1 MTRQINQAGL
11 DLIKRFE
18 GFEARAYLDA
28 VGVPTIGYGHT
39 RTVSADDVNAG
50 RQIDEQTAESLLQ
63 EDCDSAQADV
73 ERYID
78 AELNDNQ
85 FSALVSFVFNL
96 GGGALRGSTLRRR
109 LNAGDYDA
117 VPSELA
123 RWVYAG
129 GRVLNGL
136 VRRRRAEGEL
146 FTTQPDSQSA
156 DTGMLDV
163 ARIVSALDGDDFR
176 PAAYLLDNDVVL
188 ERGSVDDA
196 GGARYAHLNQN
207 VPDDY
212 VSQLQGDL
220 KALGFAPDASI
231 DGAFGRLTREAVL
244 AFQAA
249 ARLPKSGLVDESTR
263 VAMRQWLQ
271 QGHTRNG
278 PPADSE
284 VNIPGFQLI
293 NPRVPHFSQGDA
305 RWGSRTLGR
314 SSSISKQGCA
324 ISAVAMILR
333 FHGRDVNPGTLD
345 AYLDAN
351 DGYVGNS
358 VIWSVAGRFGEVAGN
373 KLKYQ
378 RKSGRE
384 ARLRE
389 ILEQRVAAKQPSLV
403 RVDYA
408 IDSDLTYN
416 HFVVCVGLTDDG
428 RIVMNDPATRR
439 GDGYANPRDNILETT
454 PRKGGYKLV
463 QIDYYDPA

>member
-231 DGAFGRLTREAVL
+231 DGAFGRLTRGQGGAQM
-244 AFQAA
+244 AGRQQAA
-249 ARLPKSGLVDESTR
+249 VTPVRTVHGQRYPELKIIVMSGGARGIDQSHYLEDAEILGADATLSKPFRNRDLTGLID
-263 VAMRQWLQ
+263 
-271 QGHTRNG
+271 
-278 PPADSE
+278 
-284 VNIPGFQLI
+284 QLI
-293 NPRVPHFSQGDA
+293 G
-305 RWGSRTLGR
+305 
-314 SSSISKQGCA
+314 
-324 ISAVAMILR
+324 
-333 FHGRDVNPGTLD
+333 PG
-345 AYLDAN
+345 
-351 DGYVGNS
+351 
-358 VIWSVAGRFGEVAGN
+358 
-373 KLKYQ
+373 
-378 RKSGRE
+378 
-384 ARLRE
+384 
-389 ILEQRVAAKQPSLV
+389 
-403 RVDYA
+403 
-408 IDSDLTYN
+408 
-416 HFVVCVGLTDDG
+416 
-428 RIVMNDPATRR
+428 
-439 GDGYANPRDNILETT
+439 
-454 PRKGGYKLV
+454 
-463 QIDYYDPA
+463 